1 MRSFCNAMWLVVATT
16 VMVAMVWMLYGV
28 LGQPMYASEKP
39 ELLKPGYIPQSVEA
53 PQIDS
58 KRFSR
63 IEGYLYSPQTGT
75 RQRVELRS
83 YSQGNTTIYTGRVS
97 PGETQWRILQ
107 TQEAKPLKE

>member
-75 RQRVELRS
+75 RQHVVLRS
-83 YSQGNTTIYTGRVS
+83 YQSGTQTIYTGRVGLTE
-97 PGETQWRILQ
+97 PKVRLELH
-107 TQEAKPLKE
+107 KD